1 MNNRIETKNKRFFLL
16 LALITLF
23 SCNDFLEEK
32 YDRRLVV
39 PESLRDMRALLDG
52 TVYFNEAM
60 PNIGE
65 LSSGDMYTTYER
77 WQTLPAPDRT
87 IYTWADDVFENAYTI
102 EDWNR
107 SYERIYYSN
116 VVLEGLE
123 KIKNDVTDE
132 TEYKATWGAA
142 LFLRSRSFF
151 QLMQIFAEQY
161 HPTTASTSLGIPV
174 RLESDINK
182 SVPRA
187 TVQEVYDQM
196 LNDLKRSID
205 YLRAYEVVKTR
216 PTKVAA
222 HALLAKVY
230 LQMGDYE
237 NAGYHADECLS
248 FNTVL
253 LDFNNQDLSARYPF
267 AQLNDEVIF
276 HSIMIASHLF
286 TPTILN
292 VDKDLLEKYET
303 EDLRK
308 KGFFYD
314 NKGIITFK
322 GSYNANFVFFNGLTT
337 AEILLIR
344 AECAART
351 ADIKQGLIDLN
362 NLREKRIEA
371 RYFVRLSTHDKEELL
386 GWVLEE
392 RRKELLFRG
401 VRWSD
406 IRRFNAFDNA
416 NISLKRELDGQI
428 FELNAGSNKFIF
440 PIPDDVIKLGDL
452 QQNPERR

>member
-1 MNNRIETKNKRFFLL
+1 MNNTTETKNKKLFLL

-39 PESLRDMRALLDG
+39 PESLRDMRALLDA

-87 IYTWADDVFENAYTI
+87 IYIWANDVFENAYTI

-123 KIKNDVTDE
+123 KLKDGVTDE
-132 TEYKATWGAA
+132 TEYKATWGSA
-142 LFLRSRSFF
+142 LFLRSMSFF

-161 HPTTASTSLGIPV
+161 HHSTASTSLGIPI
-174 RLESDINK
+174 RLESNINK
-182 SVPRA
+182 NVPRA

-196 LNDLKRSID
+196 LKDLRQSID
-205 YLRAYEVVKTR
+205 YLPAYEVVKTR

-237 NAGYHADECLS
+237 NAGYHANECLS

-253 LDFNNQDLSARYPF
+253 LDFNDLDLSARYPF
-267 AQLNDEVIF
+267 AQLNDEVIY

-292 VDKDLLEKYET
+292 VDEKLFEMYET

-308 KGFFYD
+308 MGFFHD
-314 NKGIITFK
+314 NNGIMTFK
-322 GSYNANFVFFNGLTT
+322 GSYNANFVFFCGLTT

-344 AECAART
+344 AECAARVGN
-351 ADIKQGLIDLN
+351 IEQGVADLN
-362 NLREKRIEA
+362 RLREKRTEA
-371 RYFVRLSTHDKEELL
+371 GLFERVSTSNKEELL
-386 GWVLEE
+386 EWVLGE

-401 VRWSD
+401 TRWSD
-406 IRRFNAFDNA
+406 IRRLNAFDNA
-416 NISLKRELDGQI
+416 DISLKRELDGQL
-428 FELNAGSNKFIF
+428 FELKAGSTKFIF
-440 PIPDDVIKLGDL
+440 PIPDDVIKLGGL
-452 QQNPERR
+452 QQNPERQ